1 MSLPPPP
8 APEAPLSGGPPKKD
22 FPGLAVLGVVLG
34 GLALV
39 TLISMARSVFQAS
52 APPPAAVQ
60 DFLIGRSLVDF
71 TLTNT
76 AGQSVRR
83 ADLQD
88 RWLVVN
94 FVFSGCALSCLQVN
108 YRMGEIQ
115 KLVADQPDVRLVSL
129 TIDPRSDPPPVL
141 AKFAAQFHPDT
152 NRWIFLTGD
161 RRELYPLIEQSFL
174 GPQDPKLAGR
184 IPGGWN
190 HIDRIALV
198 DPRGELRQS
207 FDGMRPNAAREVVA
221 ALAELK
227 RGRAR

>member
-1 MSLPPPP
+1 MSQPPP
-8 APEAPLSGGPPKKD
+8 APEAPPSREKPKKD
-22 FPGLAVLGVVLG
+22 FPGFAVLGGVLG
-34 GLALV
+34 CLALV
-39 TLISMARSVFQAS
+39 TLISMARSVFQSSTPAVA
-52 APPPAAVQ
+52 APMQ

-83 ADLQD
+83 ADFQNQ
-88 RWLVVN
+88 WLVVN

-161 RRELYPLIEQSFL
+161 RRVLYPLIEQSFL

-207 FDGMRPNAAREVVA
+207 FDGMRPDAAREVVA

-227 RGRAR
+227 RSRAR